1 MPAGALALFVIIA
14 AAVALF
20 VIEAYYAA
28 HHKPT
33 ISEDVQRFNFSLGG
47 QLFGGIFFLLGCLAG
62 WFVCHFGSTPP
73 GG

>member
-20 VIEAYYAA
+20 LIEAYFAA

-33 ISEDVQRFNFSLGG
+33 ISEDVQRFNLALGG
-47 QLFGGIFFLLGCLAG
+47 QLLAGIYFLLGALAG
-62 WFVCHFGSTPP
+62 WFVAHLNDAPP
-73 GG
+73 H

>member
-1 MPAGALALFVIIA
+1 MSAGALALAVVIV

-20 VIEAYYAA
+20 VIEFWAIR

-47 QLFGGIFFLLGCLAG
+47 QLMSGIYFILGAFAG
-62 WFVCHFGSTPP
+62 WFIAHFNDVPQ
-73 GG
+73 

>member
-47 QLFGGIFFLLGCLAG
+47 QLLAGIYFVLGALAG
-62 WFVCHFGSTPP
+62 WFVAHFNDVPH
-73 GG
+73 

>member
-14 AAVALF
+14 AAVGLF

-33 ISEDVQRFNFSLGG
+33 ISEDVQKFNFALGG
-47 QLFGGIFFLLGCLAG
+47 QLLAGIYFLLGALAG
-62 WFVCHFGSTPP
+62 WFVAHFNDVPH
-73 GG
+73 

>member
-20 VIEAYYAA
+20 IIEAWYAA
-28 HHKPT
+28 HHQPT

-47 QLFGGIFFLLGCLAG
+47 QLLSGIFFLLGAVAG
-62 WFVCHFGSTPP
+62 FMIAHFNDVPP
-73 GG
+73 H